1 MARTLNTS
9 YGKVHLFKNN
19 PREIHDSAFNRLVE
33 SVENKPQFMTAQKIV
48 IWKCPEELQVDSEEK
63 CPFQGQ
69 EGELIIIAGNQR
81 AKSLMA
87 LGKSEI
93 PDEWVVEAKD
103 SDGEWWN
110 WRDAELFVNLSNSPE
125 GISGEFDY
133 KILFE
138 KFGEMSLRL
147 AGIDFA
153 SFSDMIDESNR
164 EMEFDPS
171 KAAEEGEHGEKSPE
185 LQEFIAHREETR
197 KNLKEIDETG
207 FHLLLVFDDLE
218 QRCEFISKAGLTGK
232 NGRVSVNG
240 TNYVDLVFE
249 TYDQKM
255 SFARQAGLLQDEEDE
270 EDGHILYGMF
280 ADGRFLAKKMGI
292 ELKESGLHFRD
303 RKIDAQLA
311 DMAMEETPQKT
322 FKEQDTELY
331 EEIASQEVSGDER

>member
-1 MARTLNTS
+1 MATS
-9 YGKVHLFKNN
+9 INSYLGKIHLLKSN
-19 PREIHDSAFNRLVE
+19 PRTITDSAFNRLVE
-33 SVENKPQFMTAQKIV
+33 SIERDPEFMMTRGVVVWQVPDQIEVEDKDHN
-48 IWKCPEELQVDSEEK
+48 
-63 CPFQGQ
+63 PFVGQ
-69 EGELIIIAGNQR
+69 EGDIVVLGGNQR
-81 AKSLMA
+81 TKALLA
-87 LGKSEI
+87 LGKKELADKWI
-93 PDEWVVEAKD
+93 VEAKD
-103 SDGEWWN
+103 ENGEWWSPEQ
-110 WRDAELFVNLSNSPE
+110 AERFVLLDNSPA
-125 GISGEFDY
+125 GVSGEDDT
-133 KILFE
+133 KAMFE
-138 KFGEMSLRL
+138 KFSEMSMRL
-147 AGIDFA
+147 VGIDFA